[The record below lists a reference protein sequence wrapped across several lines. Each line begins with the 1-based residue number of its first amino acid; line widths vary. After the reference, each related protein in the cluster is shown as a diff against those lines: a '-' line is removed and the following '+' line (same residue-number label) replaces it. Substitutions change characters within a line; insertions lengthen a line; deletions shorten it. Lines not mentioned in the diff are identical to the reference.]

1 MPKHLHA
8 HPIDAHR
15 PDTSTAPNGTI
26 SGTYRRV
33 VVRRVLTRPNALLAR
48 RSRDIDPRAPGV
60 VALAEELVTTMRAS
74 PGCVGLAAPQI
85 GELVRMFC
93 VDVTGHRKTKS
104 CAGLV
109 ILVNPRVVERT
120 EDVVMREGC
129 LSVPD
134 FTGDVARAA
143 TVVVEG
149 FEPGSSTLVRIAAN
163 AMEARCLLHEIDHLD
178 GILFT
183 DRVVDPEKSL
193 FARKVFG

>member
-1 MPKHLHA
+1 MAKHLHA

-15 PDTSTAPNGTI
+15 PDETAAPRGTI

-33 VVRRVLTRPNALLAR
+33 VIRRVLTAPNAVLAR

-60 VALAEELVTTMRAS
+60 VSLAEELVTTMRAS

-85 GELVRMFC
+85 GESVRLFC
-93 VDVTGHRKTKS
+93 VDVTGHRKAKS

-109 ILVNPRVVERT
+109 VMVNPRVIERSH
-120 EDVVMREGC
+120 DVVMREGC

-143 TVVVEG
+143 TVVIEG
-149 FEPGSSTLVRIAAN
+149 FEPGSTRLVRVAAN
-163 AMEARCLLHEIDHLD
+163 AMEARCLLHELDHLD
-178 GILFT
+178 GILFV
-183 DRVVDPEKSL
+183 DRIADKEKSL
-193 FARKVFG
+193 FARKAYA

>member
-1 MPKHLHA
+1 MAKHQHA
-8 HPIDAHR
+8 HPIDAHL
-15 PDTSTAPNGTI
+15 PTTPNATI

-33 VVRRVLTRPNALLAR
+33 VVRRVLTHPNAVLAR
-48 RSRDIDPRAPGV
+48 RSRDIDPRAPGI

-74 PGCVGLAAPQI
+74 AGCVGLAAPQI
-85 GELVRMFC
+85 GESVRLFC

-109 ILVNPRVVERT
+109 VMVNPRIVERS

-143 TVVVEG
+143 SVVVEG
-149 FEPGSSTLVRIAAN
+149 FEPGSTKLVRIAAN

-183 DRVVDPEKSL
+183 DRVVDHAKSL
-193 FARKVFG
+193 FPRKAYA